1 MDVALCVSSSP
12 CWTLNNSSGRVDIR
26 IISFFF
32 FRWSSKR
39 SGNLTKD
46 WLLGVG
52 ESHFEIWQAYHPSF
66 GQARTQSWVQ
76 TEEKVV
82 KRHQPLMSGSCVA
95 LGIRTA
101 VASNLKRSFHY
112 RPHDLQGLAICG
124 LQGSV
129 LTISKTECRWGKP
142 AQEPGAVN

>member
-1 MDVALCVSSSP
+1 M
-12 CWTLNNSSGRVDIR
+12 
-26 IISFFF
+26 
-32 FRWSSKR
+32 
-39 SGNLTKD
+39 TKD

-52 ESHFEIWQAYHPSF
+52 ESHFEIWQAYGPSF
-66 GQARTQSWVQ
+66 GQARTQSWVL

-82 KRHQPLMSGSCVA
+82 KRHQPLMSGSCVT

-101 VASNLKRSFHY
+101 VASTLKRSFYY

-129 LTISKTECRWGKP
+129 LTISKTKCRWKKP